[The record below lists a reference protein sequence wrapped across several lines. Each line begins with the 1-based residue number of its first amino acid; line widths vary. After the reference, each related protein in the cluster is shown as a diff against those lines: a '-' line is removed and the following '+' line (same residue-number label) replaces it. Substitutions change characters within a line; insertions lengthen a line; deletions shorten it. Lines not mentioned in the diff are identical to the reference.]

1 MPLGAS
7 VSRRLIAQGAV
18 QSLGVIGLPPL
29 LDQQA
34 RLAQIREPF
43 SVHALV
49 TQLSVKAF
57 HAAFGC
63 TAPGK
68 RMSVPQRL
76 RRSQRF
82 APIEP
87 ATPLSNRGTG
97 GPGQRSE
104 ETRAYDCS
112 GQRH

>member
-18 QSLGVIGLPPL
+18 QSLGVIGLSPL

-34 RLAQIREPF
+34 RLAQ
-43 SVHALV
+43 
-49 TQLSVKAF
+49 
-57 HAAFGC
+57 
-63 TAPGK
+63 K

-87 ATPLSNRGTG
+87 ATPL
-97 GPGQRSE
+97 
-104 ETRAYDCS
+104 
-112 GQRH
+112 